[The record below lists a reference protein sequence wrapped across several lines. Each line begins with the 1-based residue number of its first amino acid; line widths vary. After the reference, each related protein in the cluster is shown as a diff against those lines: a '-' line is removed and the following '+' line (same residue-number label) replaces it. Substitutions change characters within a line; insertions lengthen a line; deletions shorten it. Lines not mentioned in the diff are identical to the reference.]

1 MYRFPWYLTLVS
13 TNHASSTRACW
24 IVIYLLDGAIKRL
37 NNRARILKLLVGKK
51 SELILI
57 ELLGVLEKVC
67 LISSLLPPLSNTAR
81 NC

>member
-1 MYRFPWYLTLVS
+1 MPR
-13 TNHASSTRACW
+13 ATRACW

-37 NNRARILKLLVGKK
+37 NNRARILRLLVGKK